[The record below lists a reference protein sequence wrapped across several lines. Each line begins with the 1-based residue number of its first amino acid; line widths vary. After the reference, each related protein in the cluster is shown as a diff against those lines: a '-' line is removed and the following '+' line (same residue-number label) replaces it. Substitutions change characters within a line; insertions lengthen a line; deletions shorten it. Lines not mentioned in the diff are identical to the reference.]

1 VSARAGLRE
10 RSVVVLRDQKM
21 TPKRQPAF
29 CARFAVTPHARN
41 SNTGIAGA

>member
-1 VSARAGLRE
+1 VLL
-10 RSVVVLRDQKM
+10 LRDQKVM
-21 TPKRQPAF
+21 PEQQAAF